1 MYSLVWKTNTKPF
14 RIKTVQ
20 GLLAEIGLG
29 YLLPNPGVPL
39 LVCCIHVINPPP
51 QILTPKRMSTF
62 PELPPHNKQVARAHY
77 TRCCSCNVPFFGIS
91 ILGKQTYLPSHAP
104 ASPFQGLPAST
115 TTRAHPAHLPGM
127 HYRTQENRAFSKR
140 SRATKWFVKRPL
152 FWTILEAIQLLR
164 GPGAWLCGDSAKVG
178 SSWHPGI
185 HARCISDGS
194 ALSLGLGQP
203 HGLFFPV

>member
-1 MYSLVWKTNTKPF
+1 M
-14 RIKTVQ
+14 Q

-115 TTRAHPAHLPGM
+115 TTRAHPAHLHGM

-140 SRATKWFVKRPL
+140 SRATKWFL
-152 FWTILEAIQLLR
+152 LDNFGGHTAIE
-164 GPGAWLCGDSAKVG
+164 GAWGLVMRGLCKSRELLA
-178 SSWHPGI
+178 SRHPCQV
-185 HARCISDGS
+185 HLRW
-194 ALSLGLGQP
+194 LSLESGAWAAP
-203 HGLFFPV
+203 WTLFSSLSGEPD